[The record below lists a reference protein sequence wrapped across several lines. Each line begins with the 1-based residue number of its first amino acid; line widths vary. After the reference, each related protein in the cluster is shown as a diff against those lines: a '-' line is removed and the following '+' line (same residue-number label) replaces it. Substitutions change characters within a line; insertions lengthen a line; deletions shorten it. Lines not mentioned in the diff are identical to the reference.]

1 MHKLVTIQ
9 SDVNDCGPA
18 VIYSLVKYYHGYVS
32 MEKIRLDTNLSREG
46 VTAYD
51 IVLTLERY
59 SFEAKGLKLTLDDI
73 KNVSRPMIL
82 HFDYKKYNHY
92 VLLVKVKKGTCTI
105 MDPSKG
111 LVKMSLN
118 DLRKVWTGIA
128 ISAIPSNAIIKL
140 DKKTSLFCLLKKLI
154 IQNKRVVLLTSILG
168 IILNII
174 FSNSLA
180 NTLLPLAGNPT

>member
-9 SDVNDCGPA
+9 SDINDCGPA
-18 VIYSLVKYYHGYVS
+18 VIYSLVKYYQGYVS

-59 SFEAKGLKLTLDDI
+59 GFEAHGLSLTLNDI

-82 HFDYKKYNHY
+82 HLDYKKYNHY
-92 VLLVKVKKGTCTI
+92 VLLVRVKKDICTI

-111 LVKMSLN
+111 LIKTSLD
-118 DLRKVWTGIA
+118 DLAKVWTGIA
-128 ISAIPSNAIIKL
+128 IRAIPSGAILKL
-140 DKKTSLFCLLKKLI
+140 DKKTSLFCLLKKLVC
-154 IQNKRVVLLTSILG
+154 QNKKTVLLIGIL
-168 IILNII
+168 LC
-174 FSNSLA
+174 
-180 NTLLPLAGNPT
+180 